1 MELAERL
8 GYTLGQLDDTMGAW
22 ELRLW
27 IAKAEIEHLVDQR
40 RSKSK
45 GLSYSQAL
53 DIIRADHRAN
63 VERKKRQ

>member
-27 IAKAEIEHLVDQR
+27 IAKAEVENLVDQR

-63 VERKKRQ
+63 VKRKKRQ